1 MAMLRLL
8 FRPGAAMS
16 VQPHIGIEINGAAI
30 EAFCRRWR
38 IRELA
43 LFGSVLTDEFRPDSD
58 VDVLVTF
65 DEPQP
70 DWGPWMSRWVEM
82 EEELQSIIGRKVDVV
97 EKKAVERSEN
107 YIRRRHILDH
117 QRSIYVA
124 R

>member
-1 MAMLRLL
+1 
-8 FRPGAAMS
+8 
-16 VQPHIGIEINGAAI
+16 
-30 EAFCRRWR
+30 
-38 IRELA
+38 
-43 LFGSVLTDEFRPDSD
+43 
-58 VDVLVTF
+58 
-65 DEPQP
+65 
-70 DWGPWMSRWVEM
+70 MSRWVEM

>member
-1 MAMLRLL
+1 
-8 FRPGAAMS
+8 MS
-16 VQPHIGIEINGAAI
+16 VQPDIAIEINGAAI
-30 EAFCRRWR
+30 EAFCRKWR
-38 IRELA
+38 IREFA

-70 DWGPWMSRWVEM
+70 DWGPWMSRWIEM

-107 YIRRRHILDH
+107 YIRRRHILEH